1 MKSDIRK
8 DLLDFMKSK
17 SYTPLTLPQIA
28 TALGLSRK
36 ACAPLRK
43 AMDSLI
49 ADGTAAKVKGDRYG
63 LSGDLNLL
71 AGTIAFRQRGGAFLD
86 VPGSDE
92 RIEIR
97 PEDTGVALNSD
108 KVLARLLP
116 ESFKPRRGRNG
127 RRDWNAANYGEKVRY
142 AKVIRILERA
152 NSKVVG
158 TLRRSYS
165 FWHVV
170 PDDPKFFYDVIVSD
184 PAKSGVVPPPKEN
197 DKVVVRL
204 NEWVQKHM
212 NPTGEIVENLGE
224 SHTPMA
230 EYRSI
235 LVKYDLSE
243 TFPEDVEKCADSVP
257 SEVSARDISG
267 RFDAR
272 SIPTITID
280 PEDAKDFDDAISLRP
295 AEGGNYEVGVHIA
308 DVSKYVKLSSPL
320 DREAAKRGNSTYL
333 VGTVIPML
341 PFKLSNGICSLVED
355 EDRLVKS
362 VFLTVSPNGN
372 ILGAH
377 FANSVIR
384 SSKRLSY
391 EQAHALITLDN
402 LGEAAA
408 VRPPENYET
417 AFSGKDLTEL
427 SPESLA
433 ALQKMVRTLWGI
445 ASGMRQ
451 RRMKEGSLDL
461 NMPEFKIFCDK
472 DGYADRIEK
481 IEYNESHQLVEEFM
495 LAANREVSKA
505 LFGAKIPYI
514 SRVHDEPDPDQ
525 LSELRD
531 ELEPF
536 GIECGDLTS
545 RREIIKLLE
554 QINAHPQAYILK
566 TMFLRS
572 LKRAE
577 YRASPDGHYGL
588 YMRFYAHFTSPIRRY
603 ADLTVH
609 RCFDRMLWERKI
621 PTAPKYAPAAL
632 AKTELEAV
640 AEAITRT
647 EGNSTE
653 AERESHKIKLMEYFE
668 RRIGKGNA
676 FEAIVTSLSN
686 HGFFVDLTQSQAYG
700 FVHLRTLHD
709 DIYHLSDDGTELR
722 GRRTGTTF
730 RAGDKVYV
738 DVESVDR
745 FKRQIDFRLADCAQP
760 LNERGESGFA
770 GAKIADARKS
780 KNKSYKEFGGR
791 REKGGRKGGGKGGKR
806 RR

>member
-127 RRDWNAANYGEKVRY
+127 RRDWNVANYGEKVRY

-514 SRVHDEPDPDQ
+514 SRVHDEPDPDK

-609 RCFDRMLWERKI
+609 RCFDRILWERKI

-700 FVHLRTLHD
+700 FVHLRTLYD

>member
-127 RRDWNAANYGEKVRY
+127 RRDWNAANYGVRY

-243 TFPEDVEKCADSVP
+243 TFPENVEKCADSVP

-308 DVSKYVKLSSPL
+308 DVSKYVKPSSPL

-514 SRVHDEPDPDQ
+514 SRVHDEPDPDK

-686 HGFFVDLTQSQAYG
+686 HGFFVDLTQSQACG

>member
-355 EDRLVKS
+355 EDRLAKS

-514 SRVHDEPDPDQ
+514 SRVHDEPDPDK

-791 REKGGRKGGGKGGKR
+791 REKGGRKGGKR

>member
-127 RRDWNAANYGEKVRY
+127 RRDWNATNYGVRY

-170 PDDPKFFYDVIVSD
+170 PDDPKFFYDVIVAD

-243 TFPEDVEKCADSVP
+243 TFPDEVEKCADSVP

-514 SRVHDEPDPDQ
+514 SRVHDEPDPDK

-806 RR
+806 RC

>member
-127 RRDWNAANYGEKVRY
+127 RRDWNAANYGVRY

-514 SRVHDEPDPDQ
+514 SRVHDEPDPDK
-525 LSELRD
+525 LSELHD

-791 REKGGRKGGGKGGKR
+791 REKGGRKGCGKGGKR

>member
-71 AGTIAFRQRGGAFLD
+71 AGTIAFRQRGGAFLV

>member
-36 ACAPLRK
+36 ARAPLRK

-127 RRDWNAANYGEKVRY
+127 RRDWNAANYGVRY

-514 SRVHDEPDPDQ
+514 SRVHDEPDPDK

-686 HGFFVDLTQSQAYG
+686 HGFFVDLTQSQACG

>member
-108 KVLARLLP
+108 KVLVRLLP

-127 RRDWNAANYGEKVRY
+127 RRDWNAANYGVRY

-433 ALQKMVRTLWGI
+433 ALQKMVRTLWCI

-505 LFGAKIPYI
+505 LFEAKIPYI
-514 SRVHDEPDPDQ
+514 SRVHDEPDPDK

-577 YRASPDGHYGL
+577 YRAIPDGHYGL

-760 LNERGESGFA
+760 LNERCESGFA

>member
-43 AMDSLI
+43 VMDSLI

-127 RRDWNAANYGEKVRY
+127 RRDWNAANYGVRY

-514 SRVHDEPDPDQ
+514 SRVHDEPDPDK

-722 GRRTGTTF
+722 GRRTGTAF

>member
-36 ACAPLRK
+36 ACAHLRK

-127 RRDWNAANYGEKVRY
+127 RRDWNAANYGVRY

-514 SRVHDEPDPDQ
+514 SRVHDEPDPDK

-640 AEAITRT
+640 AEAVTRT

>member
-1 MKSDIRK
+1 
-8 DLLDFMKSK
+8 
-17 SYTPLTLPQIA
+17 
-28 TALGLSRK
+28 
-36 ACAPLRK
+36 
-43 AMDSLI
+43 
-49 ADGTAAKVKGDRYG
+49 
-63 LSGDLNLL
+63 
-71 AGTIAFRQRGGAFLD
+71 
-86 VPGSDE
+86 
-92 RIEIR
+92 
-97 PEDTGVALNSD
+97 
-108 KVLARLLP
+108 
-116 ESFKPRRGRNG
+116 
-127 RRDWNAANYGEKVRY
+127 
-142 AKVIRILERA
+142 
-152 NSKVVG
+152 
-158 TLRRSYS
+158 
-165 FWHVV
+165 
-170 PDDPKFFYDVIVSD
+170 
-184 PAKSGVVPPPKEN
+184 
-197 DKVVVRL
+197 
-204 NEWVQKHM
+204 
-212 NPTGEIVENLGE
+212 
-224 SHTPMA
+224 
-230 EYRSI
+230 
-235 LVKYDLSE
+235 
-243 TFPEDVEKCADSVP
+243 
-257 SEVSARDISG
+257 
-267 RFDAR
+267 
-272 SIPTITID
+272 
-280 PEDAKDFDDAISLRP
+280 
-295 AEGGNYEVGVHIA
+295 
-308 DVSKYVKLSSPL
+308 
-320 DREAAKRGNSTYL
+320 
-333 VGTVIPML
+333 
-341 PFKLSNGICSLVED
+341 
-355 EDRLVKS
+355 
-362 VFLTVSPNGN
+362 
-372 ILGAH
+372 
-377 FANSVIR
+377 
-384 SSKRLSY
+384 
-391 EQAHALITLDN
+391 
-402 LGEAAA
+402 
-408 VRPPENYET
+408 
-417 AFSGKDLTEL
+417 
-427 SPESLA
+427 
-433 ALQKMVRTLWGI
+433 
-445 ASGMRQ
+445 
-451 RRMKEGSLDL
+451 
-461 NMPEFKIFCDK
+461 MPEFKIFCDK

-514 SRVHDEPDPDQ
+514 SRVHDEPDPDK

-791 REKGGRKGGGKGGKR
+791 REKGGRKGCGKGGKR

>member
-127 RRDWNAANYGEKVRY
+127 RRDWNAANYGVRY

-514 SRVHDEPDPDQ
+514 SRVHDEPDPDK

-577 YRASPDGHYGL
+577 YRASPGGHYGL

-791 REKGGRKGGGKGGKR
+791 REKGGRKGCGKGGKR

>member
-1 MKSDIRK
+1 
-8 DLLDFMKSK
+8 
-17 SYTPLTLPQIA
+17 
-28 TALGLSRK
+28 
-36 ACAPLRK
+36 
-43 AMDSLI
+43 
-49 ADGTAAKVKGDRYG
+49 
-63 LSGDLNLL
+63 
-71 AGTIAFRQRGGAFLD
+71 
-86 VPGSDE
+86 
-92 RIEIR
+92 
-97 PEDTGVALNSD
+97 
-108 KVLARLLP
+108 
-116 ESFKPRRGRNG
+116 
-127 RRDWNAANYGEKVRY
+127 
-142 AKVIRILERA
+142 
-152 NSKVVG
+152 
-158 TLRRSYS
+158 
-165 FWHVV
+165 
-170 PDDPKFFYDVIVSD
+170 
-184 PAKSGVVPPPKEN
+184 
-197 DKVVVRL
+197 
-204 NEWVQKHM
+204 
-212 NPTGEIVENLGE
+212 
-224 SHTPMA
+224 
-230 EYRSI
+230 
-235 LVKYDLSE
+235 
-243 TFPEDVEKCADSVP
+243 
-257 SEVSARDISG
+257 
-267 RFDAR
+267 
-272 SIPTITID
+272 
-280 PEDAKDFDDAISLRP
+280 
-295 AEGGNYEVGVHIA
+295 
-308 DVSKYVKLSSPL
+308 
-320 DREAAKRGNSTYL
+320 
-333 VGTVIPML
+333 
-341 PFKLSNGICSLVED
+341 
-355 EDRLVKS
+355 
-362 VFLTVSPNGN
+362 
-372 ILGAH
+372 
-377 FANSVIR
+377 
-384 SSKRLSY
+384 
-391 EQAHALITLDN
+391 
-402 LGEAAA
+402 
-408 VRPPENYET
+408 
-417 AFSGKDLTEL
+417 
-427 SPESLA
+427 
-433 ALQKMVRTLWGI
+433 
-445 ASGMRQ
+445 
-451 RRMKEGSLDL
+451 MKEGSLDL

-514 SRVHDEPDPDQ
+514 SRVHDEPDPDK
-525 LSELRD
+525 LTELRD

-621 PTAPKYAPAAL
+621 QTAPKYAPAAL
-632 AKTELEAV
+632 TKTELDAV

-770 GAKIADARKS
+770 GAKIADARKAKKS
-780 KNKSYKEFGGR
+780 KSYKEFSGRGGKGGR
-791 REKGGRKGGGKGGKR
+791 RGGGKGGKKR
-806 RR
+806 R

>member
-127 RRDWNAANYGEKVRY
+127 RRDWNAANYGVRY

-514 SRVHDEPDPDQ
+514 SRVHDEPDPDK

-640 AEAITRT
+640 AEAVTRT

>member
-127 RRDWNAANYGEKVRY
+127 RRDWNAANYGVRY

-243 TFPEDVEKCADSVP
+243 TFPDEVEKCADSVP
-257 SEVSARDISG
+257 IEVSARDISG

-514 SRVHDEPDPDQ
+514 SRVHDEPDPDK

-791 REKGGRKGGGKGGKR
+791 REKGGRKGCGKGGKR

>member
-127 RRDWNAANYGEKVRY
+127 RRDWNAANYGVRY

-514 SRVHDEPDPDQ
+514 SRVHDEPDPDK

-621 PTAPKYAPAAL
+621 QTAPKYAPAAL

-640 AEAITRT
+640 AETITRT

>member
-127 RRDWNAANYGEKVRY
+127 RRDWNATNYGVRY

-170 PDDPKFFYDVIVSD
+170 PDDPKFFYDVIVAD

-235 LVKYDLSE
+235 IVKYDLSE

-514 SRVHDEPDPDQ
+514 SRVHDEPDPDK

-806 RR
+806 RC

>member
-127 RRDWNAANYGEKVRY
+127 RRDWNAANYGVRY

-514 SRVHDEPDPDQ
+514 SRVHDEPDPDK
-525 LSELRD
+525 LSELHD

>member
-86 VPGSDE
+86 VSGSDE

-116 ESFKPRRGRNG
+116 DSFKPRRGRNG

-243 TFPEDVEKCADSVP
+243 TFPDEVEKCADSVP
-257 SEVSARDISG
+257 CEVSARDISG

-514 SRVHDEPDPDQ
+514 SRVHDEPDPDK

-577 YRASPDGHYGL
+577 YRASPVGHYGL

>member
-127 RRDWNAANYGEKVRY
+127 RRDWNAANYGVRY

-224 SHTPMA
+224 SPTPMA

-514 SRVHDEPDPDQ
+514 SRVHDEPDPDK

-609 RCFDRMLWERKI
+609 RCFDRMLWDRKI

>member
-127 RRDWNAANYGEKVRY
+127 RRDWNAANYGVRY

-445 ASGMRQ
+445 ASGMRE

-514 SRVHDEPDPDQ
+514 SRVHDEPDPDK
-525 LSELRD
+525 LTELRD

-621 PTAPKYAPAAL
+621 KTAPKYAPAAL

>member
-116 ESFKPRRGRNG
+116 DSFKPRRGRNG
-127 RRDWNAANYGEKVRY
+127 RRDWNAANYGVRY

-472 DGYADRIEK
+472 NGYADRIEK

-514 SRVHDEPDPDQ
+514 SRVHDEPDPDK

-640 AEAITRT
+640 AETITRT

>member
-116 ESFKPRRGRNG
+116 DSFKPRRGRNG
-127 RRDWNAANYGEKVRY
+127 RRDWNAANYGVRY

-427 SPESLA
+427 SPENLA

-514 SRVHDEPDPDQ
+514 SRVHDEPDPDK

-791 REKGGRKGGGKGGKR
+791 REKGGRKGCGKGGKR

>member
-127 RRDWNAANYGEKVRY
+127 RRDWNAANYGVRY

-170 PDDPKFFYDVIVSD
+170 PDDPKFFYDVIVAD

-257 SEVSARDISG
+257 IEVSARDISG

-295 AEGGNYEVGVHIA
+295 AEEGNYEVGVHIA

-514 SRVHDEPDPDQ
+514 SRVHDEPDPDK